1 MSSPGGIPLPDLLPR
16 PEPPAQHTPE
26 GRSDTAARSDSSSDI
41 SVLSNPSEAS
51 IEVIPG
57 TEVRAAALQHQEGS
71 HQPVAESCGKAGDS
85 RPVIE
90 ELEVTSGVTLYSETA
105 SLPASPVKRFLA
117 GEEGSGGDS
126 SAYHTPDTSYQE
138 QEAEQ
143 GSTPTNSP
151 PPGPPSPTSPIAWNY
166 QDYGRA
172 DHRVQ
177 LYCELQLF
185 R

>member
-1 MSSPGGIPLPDLLPR
+1 MSSPGGVPLPDLLPR
-16 PEPPAQHTPE
+16 PEPPAQLTPE

-57 TEVRAAALQHQEGS
+57 TEVRAAALHYQEGS
-71 HQPVAESCGKAGDS
+71 HQPVAESCEKAGDS

-90 ELEVTSGVTLYSETA
+90 ELEVTSDVTLYSETA